1 MREKG
6 GGGGGGGGGG
16 VAGLSAQIKAMARG
30 SVLIGNS
37 LLSLLSLL
45 SSATPDHSSLLLH
58 VKQLVSDLRS
68 LSCQM
73 AALQGNG
80 EGHGHQ
86 PHFLARPPPIHG
98 SISAFYRPPHPLRL
112 CEELL
117 PHQLGGVRRQLLLVL
132 RLRQVLG

>member
-1 MREKG
+1 MRESEG
-6 GGGGGGGGGG
+6 RGEGEGHGGG

-30 SVLIGNS
+30 SVLIGY
-37 LLSLLSLL
+37 SLLSLL

-86 PHFLARPPPIHG
+86 PHFLARPPPIHS
-98 SISAFYRPPHPLRL
+98 SISAFYHPPDPLRL

-132 RLRQVLG
+132 QLRQALG